1 MNDSRHPISNITIP
15 TVIEQTHRGEQQWDL
30 FSRLLKDRI
39 IFLGSAIN
47 DTVANIIIGQL
58 LFLESDDP
66 EKEIHLYINSPG
78 GHVNAG
84 LAIYDTM
91 QYIRCPVSTIC
102 VGQAASMA
110 AILVAA
116 GAKGA
121 RYALPHARLLLHQPL
136 GGFSGQATDVDIQA
150 RELLFIKQQLI
161 DIIAEHASHDAV
173 KVREDTDRDF
183 YLGPAAAKEYGL
195 IDHVISRKSAE
206 KTDG

>member
-1 MNDSRHPISNITIP
+1 MTIQNITIP

-39 IFLGSAIN
+39 IFLGTPIN
-47 DTVANIIIGQL
+47 DTVANVIIGQL

-66 EKEIHLYINSPG
+66 DKEIHLYINSPG
-78 GHVNAG
+78 GAVNAG

-110 AILVAA
+110 AILLAA
-116 GAKGA
+116 GAKGH
-121 RYALPHARLLLHQPL
+121 RYSLPHARMLLHQPL

-161 DIIAEHASHDAV
+161 DVISEHTGQPTE

-183 YLGPAAAKEYGL
+183 FLGPMAAKEYGL
-195 IDHVISRKSAE
+195 LDEVISRKQRSDA
-206 KTDG
+206 